1 MTGFGSIWIV
11 GFLVVHHSFFFV
23 DFVDF
28 GVQILFFFV
37 SFVNFVVQALL
48 FFVFSVIFVVKHFSS
63 IFVSFAP
70 FVVQALY
77 SSCPSCPSW

>member
-1 MTGFGSIWIV
+1 MTGFGSIWTV

-37 SFVNFVVQALL
+37 SFVNFVVQI
-48 FFVFSVIFVVKHFSS
+48 FFLRVLRKLRGSS
-63 IFVSFAP
+63 S
-70 FVVQALY
+70 LTG
-77 SSCPSCPSW
+77 C